1 MRALIAMS
9 GGVDSSAA
17 ALLMQRAGY
26 ACEGVTMRLYR
37 SGDLGLACHKSCC
50 ADRDAEDAAYVC
62 FQLDI
67 PHETLDLSGL
77 FRATVIRR
85 FAETYERG
93 ETPNPCI
100 DCNRFLKFETLLDLA
115 LERGFDCLVT
125 GHYARITQNRETG
138 RYELRKAL
146 DESKDQSYVLYT
158 LSQRQLAHLRLPLGE
173 LSKPEVRRLAE
184 ESGLVTAEKEE
195 SQDICFVPDGDYAAF
210 LARWTGGTFPPGDI
224 LDQSGA
230 VLGQHRGA
238 IRYTP
243 GQRRGLGL
251 PAGERV
257 YVLEKDMSR
266 NTVTVGP
273 ESALYSPGL
282 LAGDFHWL
290 SVPEPA
296 APVRVTARTRYRQ
309 KEFPALA
316 RPLPG
321 RQLELLFDAPQR
333 AVSPGQ
339 AVVLYDGDLVL
350 GGGRILRTLKKEE
363 KKGRTEA

>member
-1 MRALIAMS
+1 MRALVAMS

-26 ACEGVTMRLYR
+26 DCEGVTMRLFR

-62 FQLDI
+62 FQLGMG
-67 PHETLDLSGL
+67 HETLDMTGL
-77 FRATVIRR
+77 FRAVVIRR
-85 FAETYERG
+85 FAESYERG

-100 DCNRFLKFETLLDLA
+100 ECNRFMKFDTLLDLA

-125 GHYARITQNRETG
+125 GHYARITRDGDKG
-138 RYELRKAL
+138 RWQLRKAL
-146 DESKDQSYVLYT
+146 DESKDQSYVLYM
-158 LSQRQLAHLRLPLGE
+158 LSQRQLEHLRFPLGE
-173 LSKPEVRRLAE
+173 LRKAEVRRLAA
-184 ESGLVTAEKEE
+184 ESGLITAEKGE

-210 LARWTGGTFPPGDI
+210 LERWTGKRWPPGEI
-224 LDQSGA
+224 LDECGA
-230 VLGQHRGA
+230 VLGRHRGA
-238 IRYTP
+238 IRYTV

-257 YVLEKDMSR
+257 YVLEKDMQR

-273 ESALYSPGL
+273 ERSLCSRGL
-282 LAGDFHWL
+282 LAGAFHWL
-290 SVPEPA
+290 SIPEPGEA
-296 APVRVTARTRYRQ
+296 IRVSARTRYRQ
-309 KEFPALA
+309 KEAAALA

-321 RQLELLFDAPQR
+321 GNLELLFDIPQR

-339 AVVLYDGDLVL
+339 AVVLYRGDLVL
-350 GGGRILRTLKKEE
+350 GGGRILRAIREE
-363 KKGRTEA
+363 

>member
-9 GGVDSSAA
+9 GGVDSSVA
-17 ALLMQRAGY
+17 ALLMQREGY
-26 ACEGVTMRLYR
+26 NCEGVTMRLYR

-62 FQLDI
+62 FQLGMA
-67 PHETLDLSGL
+67 HETLDLSGV

-85 FAETYERG
+85 FAETYENG
-93 ETPNPCI
+93 QTPNPCI
-100 DCNRFLKFETLLDLA
+100 DCNRFLKFQTLLDLA

-125 GHYARITQNRETG
+125 GHYARITRNGETG
-138 RYELRKAL
+138 RYELRKAM

-158 LSQRQLAHLRLPLGE
+158 LSQRQLAHLRLPLGA

-184 ESGLVTAEKEE
+184 ESGLITAEKGE

-210 LARWTGGTFPPGDI
+210 LERWTGKAWPPGDI

-230 VLGQHRGA
+230 VLGKHRGA

-257 YVLEKDMSR
+257 YVLDKDMQR

-273 ESALYSPGL
+273 EIALYCTGL
-282 LAGDFHWL
+282 LAEDFHWL

-296 APVRVTARTRYRQ
+296 APIRVSARTRYRQ
-309 KEFPALA
+309 KEFSALA

-321 RQLELLFDAPQR
+321 KRLALVFDAPQR

-339 AVVLYDGDLVL
+339 AVVLYQGDLVL
-350 GGGRILRTLKKEE
+350 GGGRILRAIRE
-363 KKGRTEA
+363 K

>member
-37 SGDLGLACHKSCC
+37 SGDLGMACHKSCC
-50 ADRDAEDAAYVC
+50 ADTDAEDAAYVC
-62 FQLDI
+62 FQLGMA
-67 PHETLDLSGL
+67 HETLDLTGL
-77 FRATVIRR
+77 FRAAVIRR
-85 FAETYERG
+85 FAESYERG

-100 DCNRFLKFETLLDLA
+100 DCNRCMKFETLLDLA

-125 GHYARITQNRETG
+125 GHYARITRNGESG

-146 DESKDQSYVLYT
+146 DESKDQSYVLAM
-158 LSQRQLAHLRLPLGE
+158 LGQRQLEHLRFPLGE
-173 LSKPEVRRLAE
+173 LKKTEVRRLAE
-184 ESGLVTAEKEE
+184 ESGLVTARKGE

-210 LARWTGGTFPPGDI
+210 LERWTGKSCPPGEI
-224 LDQSGA
+224 LDESGA
-230 VLGQHRGA
+230 VLGRHRGA
-238 IRYTP
+238 IRYTV

-251 PAGERV
+251 PTGERV
-257 YVLEKDMSR
+257 YVLGKDMAR

-273 ESALYSPGL
+273 EAALYSKGL
-282 LAGDFHWL
+282 LAGEFHWL
-290 SVPEPA
+290 SIPEPEEA
-296 APVRVTARTRYRQ
+296 IPVSARIRYRQ
-309 KEFPALA
+309 KEFGALA

-321 RQLELLFDAPQR
+321 RRLELLFDAPQR

-339 AVVLYDGDLVL
+339 AVVLYRGDLVL
-350 GGGRILRTLKKEE
+350 GGGRILRAS
-363 KKGRTEA
+363 REA

>member
-9 GGVDSSAA
+9 GGVDSSVA
-17 ALLMQRAGY
+17 ALLMQREGY
-26 ACEGVTMRLYR
+26 NCEGVTMRLYR

-62 FQLDI
+62 FQLGMA
-67 PHETLDLSGL
+67 HETLDLSGV

-85 FAETYERG
+85 FAETYENG
-93 ETPNPCI
+93 QTPNPCI
-100 DCNRFLKFETLLDLA
+100 DCNRFLKFQTLLDLA

-125 GHYARITQNRETG
+125 GHYARITRNGETG
-138 RYELRKAL
+138 RYELRKAM

-158 LSQRQLAHLRLPLGE
+158 LSQRQLAHLRLPLGA

-184 ESGLVTAEKEE
+184 ESGLITAEKGE
-195 SQDICFVPDGDYAAF
+195 SQDICFVPDGDYSAF
-210 LARWTGGTFPPGDI
+210 LERWTGKAWPPGDI

-230 VLGQHRGA
+230 VLGKHRGA

-251 PAGERV
+251 PAGVRV
-257 YVLEKDMSR
+257 YVLDKDMQR

-273 ESALYSPGL
+273 EIALYCTGL
-282 LAGDFHWL
+282 LAEDFHWL

-296 APVRVTARTRYRQ
+296 APIRVSARTRYRQ
-309 KEFPALA
+309 KEFSALA

-321 RQLELLFDAPQR
+321 KRLALVFDAPQR

-339 AVVLYDGDLVL
+339 AVVLYQGDLVL
-350 GGGRILRTLKKEE
+350 GGGRILRAIRE
-363 KKGRTEA
+363 K